1 MKKILMVDD
10 VSTNI
15 KCATEVL
22 KDGYELVTAR
32 SGQKALDIL
41 KDTKP
46 DLIILDINMPDM
58 DGFELLT
65 IIKGKEGFT
74 DVPIIFLTAEND
86 KVSEEKGLSLGATD
100 YITKPFG
107 PKILLGRI
115 EKALEIA
122 RAGQK

>member
-15 KCATEVL
+15 KCATEVF
-22 KDGYELVTAR
+22 KNVKNGYELLTAR

-41 KDTKP
+41 NDVKP

-65 IIKGKEGFT
+65 IIKGKE
-74 DVPIIFLTAEND
+74 DLANVPIIFLTAEND
-86 KVSEEKGLSLGATD
+86 KESEEKGLSLGATD

-107 PKILLGRI
+107 PKILLSRI
-115 EKALEIA
+115 EKALAI
-122 RAGQK
+122 

>member
-1 MKKILMVDD
+1 MVDD